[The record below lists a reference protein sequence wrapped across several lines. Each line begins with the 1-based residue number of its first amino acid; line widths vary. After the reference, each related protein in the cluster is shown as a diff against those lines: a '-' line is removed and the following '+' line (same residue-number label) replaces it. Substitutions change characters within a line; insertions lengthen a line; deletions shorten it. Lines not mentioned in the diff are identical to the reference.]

1 MLRKI
6 ILGYVLSLLL
16 LFSQQAI
23 AAHEI
28 SHLSDPFTNSQDQSP
43 QNNFCEKCLGFSSL
57 HGSLPAFH
65 LALPIATGHD
75 GFIAPVSIDH
85 YSERIAAYISRAPPA
100 ILA

>member
-28 SHLSDPFTNSQDQSP
+28 SHISDPFSHSQDQSP
-43 QNNFCEKCLGFSSL
+43 QNNFCEKCLGFSTL
-57 HGSLPAFH
+57 HGSLPAVH
-65 LALPIATGHD
+65 SVLPAPSGHD
-75 GFIAPVSIDH
+75 SFIAPASIDLH
-85 YSERIAAYISRAPPA
+85 SEHITAYISRAPPA